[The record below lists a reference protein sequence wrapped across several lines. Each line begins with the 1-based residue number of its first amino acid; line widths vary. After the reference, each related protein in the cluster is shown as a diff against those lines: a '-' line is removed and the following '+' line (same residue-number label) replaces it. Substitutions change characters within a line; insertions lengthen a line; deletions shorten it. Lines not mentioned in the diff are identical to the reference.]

1 MHSSVLLRKFRRAS
15 ALGYLVGALPVSSG
29 GGFGSKAELGVGAG
43 SFAPHGGEYAEV
55 AVDVVVDFDAG
66 LAGVGAQD
74 AADVLDHAA
83 FEGGAR
89 GKVCP
94 AGGSRSLIADVAVG
108 GDDEQRRPVTRQ
120 VGELG

>member
-55 AVDVVVDFDAG
+55 AVDVVGTSMLVLPG
-66 LAGVGAQD
+66 WVRKTRPTYWTMLPLKGVREEKCVQ
-74 AADVLDHAA
+74 
-83 FEGGAR
+83 
-89 GKVCP
+89 
-94 AGGSRSLIADVAVG
+94 
-108 GDDEQRRPVTRQ
+108 
-120 VGELG
+120 LGQS